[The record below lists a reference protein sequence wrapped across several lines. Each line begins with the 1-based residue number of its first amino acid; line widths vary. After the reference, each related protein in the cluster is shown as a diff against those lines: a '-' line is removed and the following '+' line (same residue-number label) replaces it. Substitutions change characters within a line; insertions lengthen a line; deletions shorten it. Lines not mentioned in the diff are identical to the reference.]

1 MKPFATLTSPAIP
14 LLRDHLD
21 TEFIA
26 PPGPDGRA
34 SAFARMRFDPSGRRL
49 TESLFERAPF
59 AQAALLM
66 AGRNFGF
73 GPRPAE
79 AAAALRD
86 LGLSCVV
93 GLSFAPAFAEEAL
106 RAGVVCLVVAEET
119 ALMLAE
125 EAFLGD
131 AFTIDLPGMQLIT
144 RHGDRYRLSA
154 PPAVAAALA
163 RSAANGAE
171 PQAAGDEPAHLICVA
186 AR

>member
-1 MKPFATLTSPAIP
+1 MTPFDTLTSPVIP
-14 LLRDHLD
+14 LLRDYLD

-26 PPGPDGRA
+26 PPAPNGHA
-34 SAFARMRFDPSGRRL
+34 AAFARMRFDPSGRLL

-66 AGRNFGF
+66 VGRNFGF

-86 LGLSCVV
+86 LGLSCIV

-119 ALMLAE
+119 ALLLAE

-131 AFTIDLPGMQLIT
+131 AFTVDLTGMQLIT
-144 RHGDRYRLSA
+144 RHGDRYPLAS
-154 PPAVAAALA
+154 PPAIAARL
-163 RSAANGAE
+163 
-171 PQAAGDEPAHLICVA
+171 AGDVADGPGAQPAGDGPAHLICVA
-186 AR
+186 GS